1 MIRRPALYARLT
13 GTLLLVALG
22 CAGAPPASAQEIPT
36 ARVHEILLLQ
46 AGGTGA
52 VVPGPTDRVLR
63 QAATG
68 PWERV
73 APREVLTLQDRLL
86 VEPRTVVRLD
96 LQNRAG
102 EGRAHLT
109 VDPESG
115 LGPVPLDSIG
125 GAGRGLYEIGESP
138 EEPGR
143 TEVRVVQGSVV
154 VHWVRGR
161 LDLWAAAWRAT
172 ITGTQVLL
180 TVSEDGD
187 RAALHLVEGS
197 VMFPG
202 AEDFLLRPGETAL
215 LRAGVPPILYPG
227 PEPVAVRMAEAADWS
242 SRGAWPGGT
251 SPWLIAG
258 VAAGGAAAGLL
269 IRSLVRSGGSS
280 PGRSGSVIVRLPF

>member
-1 MIRRPALYARLT
+1 MIRRPTPDARLA
-13 GTLLLVALG
+13 GAFLLVALG
-22 CAGAPPASAQEIPT
+22 CAGAQPLPAQEAPT
-36 ARVHEILLLQ
+36 ATIREILLLQ
-46 AGGTGA
+46 AGGTGSM
-52 VVPGPTDRVLR
+52 VPGPTDRVLR
-63 QAATG
+63 QSAAG

-73 APREVLTLQDRLL
+73 APREVLILQDRLL

-96 LQNRAG
+96 LRNRAG

-109 VDPESG
+109 ADPESG
-115 LGPVPLDSIG
+115 LGSVPLDSIG

-143 TEVRVVQGSVV
+143 MEVRVVQGSVV
-154 VHWVRGR
+154 LHWVRGR
-161 LDLWAAAWRAT
+161 LDLWAADWRAT
-172 ITGTQVLL
+172 ITGTRVLL
-180 TVSEDGD
+180 TVSEDGE

-215 LRAGVPPILYPG
+215 IRAGVPPILYPG

-242 SRGAWPGGT
+242 SRGAWPGGA
-251 SPWLIAG
+251 SPWMVAG

-269 IRSLVRSGGSS
+269 IRSLIRGGGSS